1 MRQGLSDIAA
11 VGTTFN
17 IFSYDA
23 VLTNTKPLQFPDEDA
38 DERIGRHS
46 FIVELHRSWKKKT
59 ESQIKIEIRD
69 SD

>member
-1 MRQGLSDIAA
+1 MRRGLSDIAA

-46 FIVELHRSWKKKT
+46 FIIELRRYWKKKT